1 MYGNPS
7 PSVGFHPNCHHCGKQ
22 AHLLTW
28 LHANN
33 GVPYD
38 GSDSQNRSASGQCRK
53 SPPHRSPR
61 MSVPK
66 TMFQLSGRGYAAAN
80 LSHATLVII
89 DAQKEYLS
97 GPLALS
103 GMDAAV
109 GNIKQLVSAARNA
122 GRPIVHVRH
131 LGTVG
136 GLFDP
141 QGERGEFIP
150 ALSLKAT
157 KPSSASCCPAPFTA
171 QAGKKTLAGP
181 RSLDLIVCGFMSH
194 SSVSTTVR
202 AAKNLGFRCTL
213 VEDACATRD
222 LPYKGGILS
231 AEHVQQTEMAIMA
244 DNFATLALTKI

>member
-1 MYGNPS
+1 
-7 PSVGFHPNCHHCGKQ
+7 
-22 AHLLTW
+22 
-28 LHANN
+28 
-33 GVPYD
+33 
-38 GSDSQNRSASGQCRK
+38 
-53 SPPHRSPR
+53 

-103 GMDAAV
+103 GMDEAV
-109 GNIKQLVSAARNA
+109 ANIKQLLAAARAA

-131 LGTVG
+131 LGTLG
-136 GLFDP
+136 GLFNP
-141 QGERGEFIP
+141 QGVGGEFIP
-150 ALSLKAT
+150 GLEPQGDETVIGKLL
-157 KPSSASCCPAPFTA
+157 PSAFHGTE
-171 QAGKKTLAGP
+171 LAKRLEDLGA
-181 RSLDLIVCGFMSH
+181 LDLIVCGFMSH

-222 LPYKGGILS
+222 LPYKGGVLS
-231 AEHVQQTEMAIMA
+231 AEHVHQTEMAIMG
-244 DNFATLALTKI
+244 DNFATLALTRELI

>member
-1 MYGNPS
+1 
-7 PSVGFHPNCHHCGKQ
+7 
-22 AHLLTW
+22 
-28 LHANN
+28 
-33 GVPYD
+33 
-38 GSDSQNRSASGQCRK
+38 
-53 SPPHRSPR
+53 

-66 TMFQLSGRGYAAAN
+66 TMFQLSGRGYAPAN
-80 LSHATLVII
+80 LAHATLVII

-97 GPLALS
+97 GPLALT
-103 GMDAAV
+103 GMAEAV
-109 GNIKQLVSAARNA
+109 ANIQQLLTAARAA
-122 GRPIVHVRH
+122 GRPIVHVHH

-150 ALSLKAT
+150 GLEPLSDETIIGKLL
-157 KPSSASCCPAPFTA
+157 PSAFHGTPLEKRL
-171 QAGKKTLAGP
+171 QDIG
-181 RSLDLIVCGFMSH
+181 SLDLIVCGFMSH

-222 LPYKGGILS
+222 LPYKGGVLT

-244 DNFATLALTKI
+244 DNFATLAQTRDLI

>member
-1 MYGNPS
+1 
-7 PSVGFHPNCHHCGKQ
+7 
-22 AHLLTW
+22 
-28 LHANN
+28 
-33 GVPYD
+33 
-38 GSDSQNRSASGQCRK
+38 
-53 SPPHRSPR
+53 

-80 LSHATLVII
+80 LSQATLIII
-89 DAQKEYLS
+89 DAQKEYLA

-109 GNIKQLVSAARNA
+109 ANIKQLLGAARAA

-131 LGTVG
+131 LGTHG

-141 QGERGEFIP
+141 QGERGEFIAGLEP
-150 ALSLKAT
+150 LGDETVIEKLLPSAFHGTELK
-157 KPSSASCCPAPFTA
+157 KR
-171 QAGKKTLAGP
+171 LEDLGP
-181 RSLDLIVCGFMSH
+181 LDLIVCGFMSH

-222 LPYKGGILS
+222 LPHKGGVLS
-231 AEHVQQTEMAIMA
+231 AEHVHQTEMAIMA
-244 DNFATLALTKI
+244 DNFATLALTHDLI

>member
-1 MYGNPS
+1 
-7 PSVGFHPNCHHCGKQ
+7 
-22 AHLLTW
+22 
-28 LHANN
+28 
-33 GVPYD
+33 
-38 GSDSQNRSASGQCRK
+38 
-53 SPPHRSPR
+53 

-80 LSHATLVII
+80 LSQATLIII

-109 GNIKQLVSAARNA
+109 ANIRQLLGAARSA
-122 GRPIVHVRH
+122 HRPIVHVRH
-131 LGTVG
+131 LGTHG

-141 QGERGEFIP
+141 QGERGEFISGLEP
-150 ALSLKAT
+150 QNDETVIEKLLPSAFHGTELK
-157 KPSSASCCPAPFTA
+157 KR
-171 QAGKKTLAGP
+171 LEDLGP
-181 RSLDLIVCGFMSH
+181 LDLIVCGFMSH

-222 LPYKGGILS
+222 LPYKGGVLS
-231 AEHVQQTEMAIMA
+231 ADQVQQTEMAIMA
-244 DNFATLALTKI
+244 DNFATLALTRELI

>member
-1 MYGNPS
+1 MP
-7 PSVGFHPNCHHCGKQ
+7 
-22 AHLLTW
+22 
-28 LHANN
+28 
-33 GVPYD
+33 
-38 GSDSQNRSASGQCRK
+38 
-53 SPPHRSPR
+53 
-61 MSVPK
+61 VPK

-80 LSHATLVII
+80 LNHASLLII

-103 GMDAAV
+103 GMGAAV
-109 GNIKQLVSAARNA
+109 DNIKQLVAAARQA
-122 GRPIVHVRH
+122 GRPIVHIRH

-150 ALSLKAT
+150 GLEPQGDETLIGKLL
-157 KPSSASCCPAPFTA
+157 PSAFHGTGLEKHL
-171 QAGKKTLAGP
+171 QDLG
-181 RSLDLIVCGFMSH
+181 SLDLIVCGFMSH

-222 LPYKGGILS
+222 LPYKGEIIS
-231 AEHVQQTEMAIMA
+231 AAQVQRTEMAIMA
-244 DNFATLALTKI
+244 DNFATLAQTKDLIG

>member
-1 MYGNPS
+1 
-7 PSVGFHPNCHHCGKQ
+7 
-22 AHLLTW
+22 
-28 LHANN
+28 
-33 GVPYD
+33 
-38 GSDSQNRSASGQCRK
+38 
-53 SPPHRSPR
+53 
-61 MSVPK
+61 
-66 TMFQLSGRGYAAAN
+66 MFQLSGRGYAAAN
-80 LSHATLVII
+80 LSQATLIII
-89 DAQKEYLS
+89 DAQKEYLA

-109 GNIKQLVSAARNA
+109 ANIKQLLGAARAA

-131 LGTVG
+131 LGTHG

-150 ALSLKAT
+150 GLEPQADETVIEKA
-157 KPSSASCCPAPFTA
+157 AA
-171 QAGKKTLAGP
+171 QRLPRHRVEKKRLEDFGP
-181 RSLDLIVCGFMSH
+181 LDLIVCGFMSH

-222 LPYKGGILS
+222 LPYKGGVLS

-244 DNFATLALTKI
+244 DNFATLALTRDFI

>member
-1 MYGNPS
+1 
-7 PSVGFHPNCHHCGKQ
+7 
-22 AHLLTW
+22 
-28 LHANN
+28 
-33 GVPYD
+33 
-38 GSDSQNRSASGQCRK
+38 
-53 SPPHRSPR
+53 

-80 LSHATLVII
+80 LSQATLIII
-89 DAQKEYLS
+89 DAQKEYLA

-109 GNIKQLVSAARNA
+109 ANIKQLLGAARAA

-131 LGTVG
+131 LGTHG

-141 QGERGEFIP
+141 QGERGEFIAGLEP
-150 ALSLKAT
+150 LGDETVIEKLLPSAFHGTELK
-157 KPSSASCCPAPFTA
+157 KR
-171 QAGKKTLAGP
+171 LEDLGP
-181 RSLDLIVCGFMSH
+181 LDLIVCGFMSH

-222 LPYKGGILS
+222 LPHKGGVLS
-231 AEHVQQTEMAIMA
+231 AEHVHQTEMAIMA
-244 DNFATLALTKI
+244 DNFATLALTRDFT